1 MISAF
6 WNFCVFGRSLMVKP
20 LSKLSP
26 AYQDVP
32 RRWLQR
38 TDEVQ
43 AFMKKKD
50 VLDFV
55 NSLFD
60 WTNLINFGQLELPV
74 VVQ

>member
-1 MISAF
+1 MILEF
-6 WNFCVFGRSLMVKP
+6 WNFCVFGHPLMVKP

-26 AYQDVP
+26 AYQEVP

-43 AFMKKKD
+43 TSMKKKD

>member
-1 MISAF
+1 
-6 WNFCVFGRSLMVKP
+6 MVKP

-43 AFMKKKD
+43 ASMKKKD

-60 WTNLINFGQLELPV
+60 CTNLITFGQLELPV